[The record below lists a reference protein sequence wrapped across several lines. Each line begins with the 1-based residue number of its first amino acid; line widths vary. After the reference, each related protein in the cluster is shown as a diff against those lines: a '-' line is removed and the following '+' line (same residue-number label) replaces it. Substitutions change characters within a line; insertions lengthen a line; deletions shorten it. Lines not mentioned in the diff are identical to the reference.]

1 LIYQYI
7 REGNYGHHLPSSAA
21 PLRSEK
27 VCDTVGRSGELEMT
41 DVGDVALF
49 IRKGICSTSVS
60 VLDMEVN
67 YLSQVG

>member
-1 LIYQYI
+1 
-7 REGNYGHHLPSSAA
+7 
-21 PLRSEK
+21 

-49 IRKGICSTSVS
+49 IRKGICNTSVS